1 MINRVARRFISTTS
15 RVLAEA
21 EAAGAESSQLRL
33 NLAVPARALISDME
47 VARVTLPGRA
57 GKFGVERNSPAMLAE
72 LKPGVVHVLH
82 TSGSAEEFFV
92 PGGFA
97 FIHGDNRID
106 VSTPEG
112 VRIEDIDAG
121 ESERSRAVRSQGPR
135 DR

>member
-1 MINRVARRFISTTS
+1 MMNRVARRCISTTS

-21 EAAGAESSQLRL
+21 EAAAADSSELRL

-57 GKFGVERNSPAMLAE
+57 GKFGVEKSSPPMVAE

-82 TSGSAEEFFV
+82 TSGSEDEFFV

-112 VRIEDIDAG
+112 VRLEDIDAG
-121 ESERSRAVRSQGPR
+121 ESSQR
-135 DR
+135 QH